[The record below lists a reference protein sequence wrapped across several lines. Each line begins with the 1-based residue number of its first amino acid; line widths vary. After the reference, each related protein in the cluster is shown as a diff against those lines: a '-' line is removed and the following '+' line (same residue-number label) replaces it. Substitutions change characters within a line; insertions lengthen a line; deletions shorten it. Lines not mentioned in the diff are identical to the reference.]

1 MNSTSNSSCVLEEF
15 VVWSPSCPSSLKE
28 NYKAISI
35 TFAVVYA
42 CLLMIHGR
50 NFAVRLVK
58 DNFKVKVSNSIMMID
73 IALMLICLFSMVMW
87 SNYNGIHHY
96 DGCTAEIAG
105 DLRLS
110 FGFIA
115 L

>member
-1 MNSTSNSSCVLEEF
+1 MTSTYNSSCVLEQF
-15 VVWSPSCPSSLKE
+15 VVWSPSCPSSLTE

-35 TFAVVYA
+35 TFAVVYT

-50 NFAVRLVK
+50 NFAVRLMK

-73 IALMLICLFSMVMW
+73 IALMLICLLSMVMW
-87 SNYNGIHHY
+87 SNYKSIHHN
-96 DGCTAEIAG
+96 DGCVADIAG

-110 FGFIA
+110 FIMIA
-115 L
+115 T